1 MTARCSGI
9 GLVAVDT
16 NGAWIGGRYY
26 LHHLVRAVSSL
37 PDDERAPLLDVS
49 WGKKPED
56 DPFMEV
62 RQLLAGSRTVA
73 PPQGL
78 PARLKRKVR
87 RTLRGWRDARDLF
100 LDAGI
105 GALFPM
111 APCDAPGIPYVF
123 WLSDFQYIHLP
134 GLFPP
139 DMRNWYKRY
148 FDHNVRAAT
157 LVVLSSQSAYD
168 DFATFYPDDVG
179 KARLLR
185 FCSVPDESWRA
196 LDPREVAGAKGIKFP
211 YVIVCNQFSHHK
223 NHDVLLAAM
232 RVLGERGSSV
242 QLVCTGSTYGFRGDD
257 YFKRLSAYMD
267 EHDLR
272 TRVHVL
278 GLLPRAEQI
287 ALLRGAAAVLQ
298 PSRFEGWSTIIEDA
312 KSLGKAIVASDIAV
326 HREQLDGEQGTLLP
340 LDDHGIWAD
349 AILDAAG
356 GGGCGRGPELRNAD
370 VTGYAA
376 EAAQRTGRTFIEV
389 MREAMSR

>member
-1 MTARCSGI
+1 MSAHSGI

-16 NGAWIGGRYY
+16 DRAWIGGRYY

-37 PDDERAPLLDVS
+37 PDEERAPLLDVS
-49 WGKKPED
+49 WGKKPDD

-62 RQLLAGSRTVA
+62 RQLLAGSRVLA
-73 PPQGL
+73 PPQRL

-87 RTLRGWRDARDLF
+87 RTLRGWGDARDLF
-100 LDAGI
+100 LDAGV
-105 GALFPM
+105 GALFPI

-123 WLSDFQYIHLP
+123 WLTDFQYMHLP
-134 GLFPP
+134 ELFPP
-139 DMRNWYKRY
+139 EMRNWYKRY
-148 FDHNVRAAT
+148 FDHNVCAAR
-157 LVVLSSQSAYD
+157 LVVLSSKSAYD
-168 DFATFYPDDVG
+168 DFAAFYPDHLP
-179 KARLLR
+179 KARVLR
-185 FCSVPDESWRA
+185 FCSVPDESWWA
-196 LDPREVAGAKGIKFP
+196 LDPRDVAGTKGIESP

-232 RVLGERGSSV
+232 RTLAEWGSSV

-257 YFKRLSAYMD
+257 YFKRLSVYMD
-267 EHDLR
+267 EHGLR

-287 ALLRGAAAVLQ
+287 ALIRGASAVLQ

-326 HREQLDGEQGTLLP
+326 HHEQLEGERGTLLP
-340 LDDHGIWAD
+340 ADDHKIWAG
-349 AILDAAG
+349 AILEATSA
-356 GGGCGRGPELRNAD
+356 GRGREPERTD
-370 VTGYAA
+370 VTGRAA